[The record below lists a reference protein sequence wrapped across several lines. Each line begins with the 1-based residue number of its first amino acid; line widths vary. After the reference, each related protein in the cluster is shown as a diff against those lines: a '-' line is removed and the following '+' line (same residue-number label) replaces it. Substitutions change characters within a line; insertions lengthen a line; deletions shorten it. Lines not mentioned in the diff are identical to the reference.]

1 MQYPENFI
9 CLSYQTIDFL
19 IPEDKVI
26 TAGNSRGSLNYM
38 GEELQTIDF
47 DSAVIKLKFLRGAA
61 AHIDYK
67 KVRTTIIMKNEGLL
81 EESNCFALLT
91 SSDCKVT
98 SLNLDT
104 FSLLGEP
111 YAGLQECGILACA
124 FYDDKIA
131 YLIDLNIL
139 LRKYLENVK
148 PEKV

>member
-47 DSAVIKLKFLRGAA
+47 DSAVTKLKFLRGAA

-81 EESNCFALLT
+81 DESNCFALLT
-91 SSDCKVT
+91 SSDC
-98 SLNLDT
+98 
-104 FSLLGEP
+104 
-111 YAGLQECGILACA
+111 
-124 FYDDKIA
+124 
-131 YLIDLNIL
+131 
-139 LRKYLENVK
+139 
-148 PEKV
+148 